1 MSDGCFI
8 LKIARNIKALQFYW
22 FCTIILELKFVRPFK
37 RGNVLKPFCLRIRKK
52 IENGVIVTN
61 TAGTSPCSVSE
72 SRSILS
78 LLVLL
83 LLVLSMTG
91 CGKMIAYSARPLFDD
106 INRSFM
112 QQRDVVLAE
121 KGIPAFLLFL
131 DGMIEHSPRDKFL
144 LLSGAEAYSSYA
156 AAFVGDRDPERN
168 RILTERARDYAFR
181 AFSLHNREFE
191 KAKDR
196 PYPEFVTSLPSFTK
210 KDVPYLYYAAVC
222 WAGWINAHSESMD
235 AIADLPK
242 VQGLVQRVI
251 ELDEGY
257 FYGASHTFMGVLLSI
272 RPPSLGG
279 KTEEARRHFER
290 AIELGQG
297 RFLPAYVM
305 YAEHYAKPLY
315 KEKLFFDLLHKVLN
329 SPVDD
334 VPELVLVNTM
344 AKQQAEKLI
353 DDARREEYF
362 K

>member
-1 MSDGCFI
+1 M
-8 LKIARNIKALQFYW
+8 
-22 FCTIILELKFVRPFK
+22 K
-37 RGNVLKPFCLRIRKK
+37 RGNVLKPFCIRILKE
-52 IENGVIVTN
+52 IENFVFVIN
-61 TAGTSPCSVSE
+61 RPGISSCIISK
-72 SRSILS
+72 SRRVFCGP
-78 LLVLL
+78 VLL
-83 LLVLSMTG
+83 LLVLLMTG

-112 QQRDVVLAE
+112 QQKDVVLAE

-131 DGMIEHSPRDKFL
+131 DGMIEHSPGDKFL

-156 AAFVGDRDPERN
+156 AAFVGDKHPERN
-168 RILTERARDYAFR
+168 RILTQKARDYAFR
-181 AFSLHNREFE
+181 AFSLHNRKFE
-191 KAKDR
+191 KAKDM
-196 PYPEFVTSLPSFTK
+196 PYQEFVTYLPAFGK
-210 KDVPYLYYAAVC
+210 KDVPYLYFAAVC
-222 WAGWINAHSESMD
+222 WAGWIQAHSESTD
-235 AIADLPK
+235 AIAGLPK

-257 FYGASHTFMGVLLSI
+257 FYGASHTFMGVLMSI

-279 KTEEARRHFER
+279 KPEEARMHFEK
-290 AIELGQG
+290 ALELGQG

-315 KEKLFFDLLHKVLN
+315 EEKLFYDLLGRVLN

-334 VPELVLVNTM
+334 VPELVLINTM
-344 AKQQAEKLI
+344 ARQKAGNLI